1 VAKRI
6 YTIGFTKR
14 SAEDFFE
21 TLRRHG
27 IKRLVDV
34 RLRNTSH
41 LAGFAK
47 RDDLRYLLREI
58 LGAEYVH
65 EPALAP
71 TDEILSA
78 YDATKDWA
86 GYERDFLRL
95 LRERGLPS
103 WLNHPALDT
112 PTVLLCSEPD
122 AAHCHRRL
130 VAEFLSQR
138 VGGMEILHL

>member
-1 VAKRI
+1 MAKRI

-41 LAGFAK
+41 LAGFTK
-47 RDDLRYLLREI
+47 KDDLAYLLREL

-65 EPALAP
+65 EPGLAP
-71 TDEILSA
+71 TEDILAA
-78 YDATKDWA
+78 YKETKDWA
-86 GYERDFLRL
+86 GYERDLLNL
-95 LRERGLPS
+95 LRERGLPPG
-103 WLNHPALDT
+103 LDGAALEA

-130 VAEFLSQR
+130 VAEFVSEQA
-138 VGGMEILHL
+138 GGVEIVHL